1 MNMFIVS
8 AASYFKFLQIL
19 VKQLMESKS
28 EDLIYNHS
36 INSLSLINKLKRCNT
51 NPGVPS
57 IMLYILSWQTQ
68 QISCIYANAAILDN
82 KYFAFKTPGQSNF
95 TKSLHTAQHG
105 SLHRQILF

>member
-36 INSLSLINKLKRCNT
+36 IKSLS
-51 NPGVPS
+51 P
-57 IMLYILSWQTQ
+57 
-68 QISCIYANAAILDN
+68 
-82 KYFAFKTPGQSNF
+82 
-95 TKSLHTAQHG
+95 
-105 SLHRQILF
+105 

>member
-36 INSLSLINKLKRCNT
+36 INSLSLPN
-51 NPGVPS
+51 
-57 IMLYILSWQTQ
+57 Q
-68 QISCIYANAAILDN
+68 QIKKMQHKSWRSINHAVLLVG
-82 KYFAFKTPGQSNF
+82 KPSKFLAFMQTPQY
-95 TKSLHTAQHG
+95 
-105 SLHRQILF
+105 